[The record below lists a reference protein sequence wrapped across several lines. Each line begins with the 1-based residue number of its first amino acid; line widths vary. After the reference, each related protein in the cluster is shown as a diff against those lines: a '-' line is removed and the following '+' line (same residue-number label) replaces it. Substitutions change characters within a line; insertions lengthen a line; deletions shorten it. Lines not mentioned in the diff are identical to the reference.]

1 MQVRDVMTRAVE
13 AIGPDTSLVEAAR
26 FMRDESIG
34 FLPVLEEGRLVGVI
48 TDRDITVRATADA
61 LDPQSTRVGSVM
73 TKPVVTISESE
84 SIYEADALMERH
96 TIRRLVVLDGRGALT
111 GVLSLDDLAVLPD
124 REKDSMVEP

>member
-1 MQVRDVMTRAVE
+1 MTRAVE

-61 LDPQSTRVGSVM
+61 LDAQSTRVGSVM

-96 TIRRLVVLDGRGALT
+96 TIRRLVVLDGRGALC